1 MKSMNSYTYTEVN
14 PYMYP
19 DIKTYMVKEYMYTIA
34 QKQKLYISNT

>member
-19 DIKTYMVKEYMYTIA
+19 DIKTYMVQEYMYTIA